1 MFCSVFF
8 LPAGFSLVSA
18 DTLNDSD
25 VYWITDTG
33 TPVNFGSWGTG
44 VFPTPISYSVW
55 KTTDSIGYGSNFGKA
70 CLSRSCNLAGRS
82 VFSFMWNAKGNFV
95 NTDYGTHVYFT
106 VSDFPKKGTF
116 NFVGGFLYVSYPT
129 LKNNF
134 GEHTGYVRYEN
145 LGGDFKGIRISAY
158 DSTGHSISK
167 TVTVDS
173 FSYLDSYKHSYS
185 FDYDFSEFSNDIVK
199 LQITLSRDAWSGGID
214 LPGVIFSA
222 FVTGVGSS
230 NVQDIITAITNQTD
244 KLLEQPDNNEFSEDK
259 IKGQVDNIQ
268 EKMGV
273 LSFGETALKDFVGIW
288 HTDGEAVIYLP
299 EFNMT
304 IQGENYKIWDKY
316 TYNLNELNDDF
327 GFLLTAIRTA
337 SSALL
342 WFMVLQFLIKQF
354 EEFINR

>member
-1 MFCSVFF
+1 MS
-8 LPAGFSLVSA
+8 VSA

-70 CLSRSCNLAGRS
+70 SLSRSCTLAGRS

-116 NFVGGFLYVSYPT
+116 NFVGGFLYVSPPS

-145 LGGDFKGIRISAY
+145 LGGDFKGIIIRAY
-158 DSTGHSISK
+158 DSTGHSISR
-167 TVTVDS
+167 TVTVDR

-199 LQITLSRDAWSGGID
+199 LQITLSRDAWSAGID
-214 LPGVIFSA
+214 YPGVIFSA

-244 KLLEQPDNNEFSEDK
+244 KLLEQPNNNDFSSDK
-259 IKGQVDNIQ
+259 INGQVNSIQ
-268 EKMGV
+268 DKMGV
-273 LSFGETALKDFVGIW
+273 LSFGETVLSDFVDLWTVTGS
-288 HTDGEAVIYLP
+288 TELTLP
-299 EFNMT
+299 AFT
-304 IQGENYKIWDKY
+304 INVANVDYQVWGDQSF
-316 TYNLNELNDDF
+316 NLNRLDGWFASFMSLVRRVSSCMVWIACLNY
-327 GFLLTAIRTA
+327 I
-337 SSALL
+337 
-342 WFMVLQFLIKQF
+342 IKQF
-354 EEFINR
+354 EEFFSNG